1 MVQIKAYRG
10 SEIRRFDIEA
20 GTTFA
25 QLKELVFNLFGLS
38 KEDTVTINYC
48 DRDGDIVRLS
58 SDAELQ
64 TAVKHLGDQD
74 TWKL

>member
-25 QLKELVFNLFGLS
+25 QLQELVSSLFGLS
-38 KEDTVTINYC
+38 KEDAVAINYC
-48 DRDGDIVRLS
+48 DKDGDVVRLS

-64 TAVKHLGDQD
+64 TAFRHLGDQA